1 MIKLLFLICQMGG
14 KCLQWEFLVALCFLA
29 GTKQDGLLSI
39 RGKHWRRTEQKRF
52 LNPAGLWRIS
62 SPLFR
67 QSPIDTQGLSW
78 MGQGQYFYCIQ
89 PSESRWLSTAV
100 SLQAA
105 WIVSR
110 LSLSFL
116 LLFCRTLLP
125 APPVS
130 VPLGHM
136 LEYIS
141 CNVCTNAHF
150 RKCV

>member
-1 MIKLLFLICQMGG
+1 MIKSLFLICQMGG

-39 RGKHWRRTEQKRF
+39 WGKHWRRTEQKRF
-52 LNPAGLWRIS
+52 LNPAGLRRIS

-67 QSPIDTQGLSW
+67 QSPIDTEGLSW
-78 MGQGQYFYCIQ
+78 RGQGQYFYCVQ
-89 PSESRWLSTAV
+89 LSESRWLSTAV

-105 WIVSR
+105 WLVSR
-110 LSLSFL
+110 LSLL
-116 LLFCRTLLP
+116 LLFCQTLLP
-125 APPVS
+125 ALLVS

-141 CNVCTNAHF
+141 CDVCTNTHF